1 MYCPQCGSSIPQGQK
16 FCTSCGQRTSSEAVT
31 IPGSPRTSLE
41 PARSPSS
48 NAAVE
53 GVPSRI
59 AQEPPRQV
67 ATAPAAKSAVVLSE
81 SAEAISVA
89 KSGNAALLWGTVA
102 AIGVIIVGGIFLLF
116 RAHQAVSEAD
126 IVQNVK
132 AAFFADV
139 GLRRCAIDV
148 TAQKGIVTLVGNVS
162 TDADRTNAVNI
173 VKHLQGVKQ
182 VVDELVAQS
191 TPVPSP
197 PTPPVVPPIVQARKA
212 AGATWLGFQNGTG
225 AQDREIELHQNCS
238 PVFQRV
244 YVPIE
249 RGNGF
254 SDLCDSVGQTC
265 EKVCDWEGTS
275 FSCSAI
281 SQGGRRDG
289 SRIALCKDKDTS
301 PIDRLGNFW
310 TENELGW
317 TGTWMRRGSSNIF
330 DVNWG
335 GEVTALLTIS
345 MQGDL
350 VKVERRGSSD
360 GNDCDYQGAVAPD
373 GVTVSGT
380 YNCAKG
386 GPYPWS
392 ATIQGR

>member
-1 MYCPQCGSSIPQGQK
+1 MSAGQK
-16 FCTSCGQRTSSEAVT
+16 FCTNCGAPTGPREAVT
-31 IPGSPRTSLE
+31 APNLKRDANASSVPEVGSDAEANTLITT
-41 PARSPSS
+41 PSS
-48 NAAVE
+48 SSPTQSNLDRRVFLWATLAILFLLVVGAAFYFY
-53 GVPSRI
+53 GQHQTTSDATI
-59 AQEPPRQV
+59 AQD
-67 ATAPAAKSAVVLSE
+67 AKARFFSDPNLRKC
-81 SAEAISVA
+81 AI
-89 KSGNAALLWGTVA
+89 
-102 AIGVIIVGGIFLLF
+102 
-116 RAHQAVSEAD
+116 
-126 IVQNVK
+126 NVK
-132 AAFFADV
+132 V
-139 GLRRCAIDV
+139 QRGV
-148 TAQKGIVTLVGNVS
+148 VTLSGVVS
-162 TDADRTNAVNI
+162 TDGDKTSAVNL
-173 VKHLQGVKQ
+173 VKQLQGVKQ

-191 TPVPSP
+191 TPFSSP

-212 AGATWLGFQNGTG
+212 AGPTWLGFQNGTG
-225 AQDREIELHQNCS
+225 AQDREMELHQNCS
-238 PVFQRV
+238 PVFQRI
-244 YVPIE
+244 YVPFE

-330 DVNWG
+330 DANWG

-345 MQGDL
+345 IQGDL